1 MHEEQHKMP
10 QQQQQQGKR
19 GQVAKDD
26 PRQAFEEG
34 DPQEQGR
41 SRGHAVDREHPAG
54 EQAPK
59 STDMQSDRESGRQDA
74 MT

>member
-10 QQQQQQGKR
+10 QQPEQGR
-19 GQVAKDD
+19 PREGAKDD

-34 DPQEQGR
+34 DPQAQGR
-41 SRGHAVDREHPAG
+41 TRGHVVDREHPAG

-59 STDMQSDRESGRQDA
+59 SKEMQSDRESGRQDA
-74 MT
+74 MS

>member
-10 QQQQQQGKR
+10 QQQQGDPDR
-19 GQVAKDD
+19 GAKDD

-34 DPQEQGR
+34 DPQTQGR
-41 SRGHAVDREHPAG
+41 SRGHVVDREHPAG

-59 STDMQSDRESGRQDA
+59 SKDMQTDRESGRQDA
-74 MT
+74 MS